1 MFSYKRNHALIKD
14 LIKARFNQIVFTSQI
29 NQRFSKIFWRRRLP
43 LQQFC
48 FSLRWKIMSRP
59 LLWLHIYRLKEIND
73 NPMVYMVTKERR
85 GSAEAVVIYFASITY
100 HLQKALPINRY
111 FVLSLNGKEWCVTRQ
126 NGCMGF
132 NSLRAGPLLCRHERC
147 LPTKKL
153 KQPCVTIHT
162 TAA

>member
-59 LLWLHIYRLKEIND
+59 LLWLHIYRLKDIND

-111 FVLSLNGKEWCVTRQ
+111 FVLRS
-126 NGCMGF
+126 MGR
-132 NSLRAGPLLCRHERC
+132 SAAWQD
-147 LPTKKL
+147 K
-153 KQPCVTIHT
+153 
-162 TAA
+162 TAAWGSIPYAPAHYCVVTKDASPQRS